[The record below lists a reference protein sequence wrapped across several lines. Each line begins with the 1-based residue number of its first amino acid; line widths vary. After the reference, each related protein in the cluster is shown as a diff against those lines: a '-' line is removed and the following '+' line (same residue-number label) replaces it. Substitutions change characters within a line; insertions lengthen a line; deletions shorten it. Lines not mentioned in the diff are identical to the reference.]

1 MKNNLVLIGMPG
13 AGKSTAGVVLAKTLG
28 YDFIDTDILLGRR
41 LGMTLQSY
49 IDRHGI
55 EAFLKEEE
63 CAALSLDCEDAV
75 IATGGS
81 MVLSEVA
88 MSRLKSGSVTVFFD
102 IPLEELKKRLRN
114 IKTRG
119 IALRPGQTIKAL
131 FTERRPLYERYA
143 DLTVPAR
150 PENVR
155 DLEGLVGEIVR
166 HVKPTYYNL

>member
-1 MKNNLVLIGMPG
+1 
-13 AGKSTAGVVLAKTLG
+13 
-28 YDFIDTDILLGRR
+28 
-41 LGMTLQSY
+41 
-49 IDRHGI
+49 
-55 EAFLKEEE
+55 
-63 CAALSLDCEDAV
+63 
-75 IATGGS
+75 

-88 MSRLKSGSVTVFFD
+88 MSRLKSGSATVFFD

-166 HVKPTYYNL
+166 LVKPTYYNL